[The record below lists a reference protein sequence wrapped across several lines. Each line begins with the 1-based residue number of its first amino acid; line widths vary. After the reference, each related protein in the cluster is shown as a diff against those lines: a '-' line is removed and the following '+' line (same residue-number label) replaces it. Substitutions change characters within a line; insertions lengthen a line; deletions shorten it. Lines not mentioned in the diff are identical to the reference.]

1 MKPARKRA
9 LVREVLGRHPIGV
22 RRACGLVLLNRASWY
37 YRHHRREDIALR
49 RRLREL
55 AQARPRFGYLRLHV
69 MLRREGWLING
80 KRVRRLYREE
90 GLAVRLT
97 HRRKRASQ
105 LRVVPSAPKQ
115 VNERWSMDFVADT
128 LLDGRRF
135 RALTV
140 VDTYSRHS
148 QIIEPDFTLT
158 GTKVVAA
165 LERVAKQ
172 WGYPQMITVDNGSEF
187 TSKALDAWA
196 YAHGVK
202 LDFIRPGKPVENAV
216 IESFNGRF
224 RDECLN
230 ANVFVSLHDA
240 RQKIEAWRIDYNE
253 HRPHS
258 SLGDLTPKE
267 FIEQVAQTG
276 LQEAPIFQLSVV

>member
-1 MKPARKRA
+1 M
-9 LVREVLGRHPIGV
+9 REVLGRHPIEV
-22 RRACGLVLLNRASWY
+22 RRACGLVTLNRASWY
-37 YRHHRREDIALR
+37 YRHRRRDDSALR

-55 AQARPRFGYLRLHV
+55 AHARPRFGYLRLHV
-69 MLRREGWLING
+69 MLRREGWRINR
-80 KRVRRLYREE
+80 KRVHRLYREE
-90 GLAVRLT
+90 GLNVRLT
-97 HRRKRASQ
+97 PRRKRASH
-105 LRVVPSAPKQ
+105 LRIVPPRPSQ
-115 VNERWSMDFVADT
+115 MNERWSMDFVADT

-140 VDTYSRHS
+140 VDNWSRHS
-148 QIIEPDFTLT
+148 PLIEPDFTLT

-165 LERVAKQ
+165 LERVAKRT
-172 WGYPQMITVDNGSEF
+172 GYPQMITVDNGSEF

-196 YAHGVK
+196 HAHGVK

-230 ANVFVSLHDA
+230 TQVFVSLHDA

-253 HRPHS
+253 HRPHG
-258 SLGDLTPKE
+258 SLGDLTPQE
-267 FIEQVAQTG
+267 FAEQAVQTG
-276 LQEAPIFQLSVV
+276 LQDASNFQHGMV

>member
-1 MKPARKRA
+1 
-9 LVREVLGRHPIGV
+9 
-22 RRACGLVLLNRASWY
+22 
-37 YRHHRREDIALR
+37 
-49 RRLREL
+49 
-55 AQARPRFGYLRLHV
+55 

-97 HRRKRASQ
+97 HRRKRASP
-105 LRVVPSAPKQ
+105 LRVVPSAPTQ

-140 VDTYSRHS
+140 VDNYSRHS

-158 GTKVVAA
+158 GKKVVAA

-172 WGYPQMITVDNGSEF
+172 CGYPKIITVDNGSEF

-196 YAHGVK
+196 YAHEVK
-202 LDFIRPGKPVENAV
+202 LDVIRPGKPVENAV

-230 ANVFVSLHDA
+230 AQVFVSLHDA

-253 HRPHS
+253 RRPHG
-258 SLGDLTPKE
+258 SLGNLTPQE
-267 FIEQVAQTG
+267 FVEQAAQTG
-276 LQEAPIFQLSVV
+276 LQEAPNFQLPAV